1 MARWERRAVLPVG
14 PFRPASPPQRAKLQ
28 RAKLP
33 PPLTRTARD
42 SGAPAS
48 SPGGGLRP
56 ASRESAT
63 PAPMTLC
70 HANVRPAALPLS
82 PGGRDRSLRPRRT
95 VCARR
100 AHPGTHPPPP
110 IRPKPL
116 QIPSTT
122 PPPTPDHPEWDI
134 FEAHDRRSAAP
145 GIPSVNTSATR
156 MTGLS
161 RRRDTSSG
169 RPSGRGGRRAG
180 IRHRPGG
187 RRWRARRNTVR
198 IDRNGRVTLPC
209 RAGSG
214 DRAVTPPRAVRQAA
228 LVSPLFPAPYGILF
242 ALLAETAGDTGPRPP
257 TVAAAE
263 ARAPRSPG
271 RRRPAATAHPNPLIV
286 GRVPP
291 RGGSRPSPRPQTPI
305 RTRARDAALRVFLG
319 PLRADQRAGA
329 PRAAGNSSRAV
340 SGRSG
345 VAERNPYPLPP
356 VATRPRGRAVNYL
369 PSGGSLSF
377 SSLSTAALSVP
388 RRSFTAELPAAA
400 VSPRGSSSRGSL
412 PRR

>member
-1 MARWERRAVLPVG
+1 MKKRGDGLERRPPAGTAARRAANHVPPLGAIVPQARERRPPAGTAARRAANHVPPLGAIVPQVRELRVLPG
-14 PFRPASPPQRAKLQ
+14 ARQPKHPQPAQAGAGLRRRA
-28 RAKLP
+28 

-95 VCARR
+95 VRARR

-116 QIPSTT
+116 QIPST
-122 PPPTPDHPEWDI
+122 HPSADTGSPRKSGTF

-161 RRRDTSSG
+161 RRRDTFSG
-169 RPSGRGGRRAG
+169 RPSGRGERRAG

-187 RRWRARRNTVR
+187 RRWRARRNTLR

-209 RAGSG
+209 RAGTG
-214 DRAVTPPRAVRQAA
+214 DPPRAVPPPPQSGPPGRTRLAA
-228 LVSPLFPAPYGILF
+228 LPGALRDPL
-242 ALLAETAGDTGPRPP
+242 RPP
-257 TVAAAE
+257 
-263 ARAPRSPG
+263 G
-271 RRRPAATAHPNPLIV
+271 GDGLRRRPAAADGGCCGSEGAALTGEAEARRHRTPQPLDC
-286 GRVPP
+286 
-291 RGGSRPSPRPQTPI
+291 
-305 RTRARDAALRVFLG
+305 RARS
-319 PLRADQRAGA
+319 A
-329 PRAAGNSSRAV
+329 PRRLPAV
-340 SGRSG
+340 TAPPDADSYSG
-345 VAERNPYPLPP
+345 
-356 VATRPRGRAVNYL
+356 
-369 PSGGSLSF
+369 
-377 SSLSTAALSVP
+377 P
-388 RRSFTAELPAAA
+388 RRGPSAC
-400 VSPRGSSSRGSL
+400 SWGR
-412 PRR
+412 

>member
-1 MARWERRAVLPVG
+1 
-14 PFRPASPPQRAKLQ
+14 
-28 RAKLP
+28 
-33 PPLTRTARD
+33 
-42 SGAPAS
+42 
-48 SPGGGLRP
+48 
-56 ASRESAT
+56 
-63 PAPMTLC
+63 MTLC

-110 IRPKPL
+110 IRPKTL

-169 RPSGRGGRRAG
+169 TPSGRGERRAG

-187 RRWRARRNTVR
+187 RRWRARRNTLR

-209 RAGSG
+209 RAGTG
-214 DRAVTPPRAVRQAA
+214 DGAPPPSPARPHSSRRSSRRPTGSSSPSWRRRPETPARGRRRW
-228 LVSPLFPAPYGILF
+228 LMR
-242 ALLAETAGDTGPRPP
+242 T
-257 TVAAAE
+257 
-263 ARAPRSPG
+263 ARAPALTGETEARRHRTPQPLDCRARSAPRRLPAVTAPPDADSYSGPRRGPPRVPGAAESGSEGRRSPG
-271 RRRPAATAHPNPLIV
+271 RGQLIPGRHRAERRRGKEPVPVAAGSYPAAWA
-286 GRVPP
+286 
-291 RGGSRPSPRPQTPI
+291 RG
-305 RTRARDAALRVFLG
+305 
-319 PLRADQRAGA
+319 
-329 PRAAGNSSRAV
+329 
-340 SGRSG
+340 
-345 VAERNPYPLPP
+345 ELPP
-356 VATRPRGRAVNYL
+356 VRRKLVVFLAVH
-369 PSGGSLSF
+369 GGVVR
-377 SSLSTAALSVP
+377 TAAFVHGGV
-388 RRSFTAELPAAA
+388 ACGG